1 MPDTN
6 LWRSKVSGKLIRVP
20 TGLQYGDDGLPVTTE
35 YGGCLVR
42 GKSVLHPP
50 WVGDAT
56 AMNAWDLGVQPFD
69 QSYAEYHD
77 QDVSG
82 SLWVPKYL
90 TIENL
95 DNLISCGSSEGDD
108 AVTDLNGAAD
118 ILLTQSEQSSPINW
132 NAWVGAHNGWTV
144 VAYGLK
150 PVDDFW
156 IEIIKDYGGTYY
168 SAYSYAHWTELDVRN
183 VAGTALANIQVIG
196 QCGDPAGGP
205 GGATIACHGGELDLL
220 LGDQT

>member
-1 MPDTN
+1 MPDTTIS
-6 LWRSKVSGKLIRVP
+6 RSQVSGALIRIP
-20 TGLQYGDDGLPVTTE
+20 TGLQYDNDGIPGLEE
-35 YGGCLVR
+35 YGGCLAR
-42 GKSVLHPP
+42 GKSVRRPP
-50 WVGDAT
+50 WTTAAT
-56 AMNAWDLGVQPFD
+56 PMSGWGIGVKPFD
-69 QSYAEYHD
+69 QGYALYHD

-90 TIENL
+90 TVANL
-95 DNLISCGSSEGDD
+95 DNLISCGSAEGDD
-108 AVTDLNGAAD
+108 AVNDLNGAAD
-118 ILLTQSEQSSPINW
+118 ILLTQSKQSSPINW

-156 IEIIKDYGGTYY
+156 IEITKDYGGTYY
-168 SAYSYAHWTELDVRN
+168 SAYSYAHWSELDVRN

-220 LGDQT
+220 LADQT